1 MWSGSER
8 LVHLQG
14 KEVSYSTGMG
24 SMGTDK
30 KLVAAAAALLD
41 SGGES
46 AVTLRAVGH
55 AVGVSHNAPYKHFK
69 DRSALLAAVAIEDL
83 TMLTTAF
90 AGIRESSAEPMDK
103 LKRAFETFIDYG
115 HKHPSRYRLL
125 LSSPEIAAHGRD
137 LEKAAIRPF
146 VEMAAIVQECQSSQ
160 DFPEASN
167 VALTGLLYASVHGL
181 IDIEAGGRMRREK
194 GLTSVQESVNLLID
208 LLSKAS
214 ASHREPPRAADPA

>member
-1 MWSGSER
+1 
-8 LVHLQG
+8 
-14 KEVSYSTGMG
+14 
-24 SMGTDK
+24 MGTDK

-90 AGIRESSAEPMDK
+90 VSIRDSPSVPMDK
-103 LKRAFETFIDYG
+103 LKRALETFIDYG
-115 HKHPSRYRLL
+115 HEHPSRYRLL
-125 LSSPEIAAHGRD
+125 LSSPGIAEQGGD
-137 LEKAAIRPF
+137 LEKAAVRPF
-146 VEMAAIVQECQSSQ
+146 VEVAAIVKECQLSQ
-160 DFPEASN
+160 DLPQTSN
-167 VALTGLLYASVHGL
+167 VVLTGLLYASVHGL

-194 GLTSVQESVNLLID
+194 GLTSVQESVDLLID
-208 LLSKAS
+208 LLSPDG
-214 ASHREPPRAADPA
+214 ASHREQQDPA

>member
-1 MWSGSER
+1 
-8 LVHLQG
+8 
-14 KEVSYSTGMG
+14 
-24 SMGTDK
+24 MGTDK

-83 TMLTTAF
+83 TTLTTAF
-90 AGIRESSAEPMDK
+90 VSIREFPSEPMDK
-103 LKRAFETFIDYG
+103 LKRALETFIDYA
-115 HKHPSRYRLL
+115 HEHPSRYRLL
-125 LSSPEIAAHGRD
+125 LSNPGIAEQGGD
-137 LEKAAIRPF
+137 LEKAAVRSF
-146 VEMAAIVQECQSSQ
+146 VEFAAIVQECQSSQ
-160 DFPEASN
+160 DLPETSN

-194 GLTSVQESVNLLID
+194 GLTSVQESMNLLID
-208 LLSKAS
+208 LLSQGGAS
-214 ASHREPPRAADPA
+214 QREQRTLRKPT